1 MFCLVGELPK
11 KKRRKGGGHRERDVW
26 VQSARERSLI
36 VSRPSGM
43 DDKAQDERDSEKEE
57 KRQELIMHQYEH
69 VCVCVCK
76 EVGRENI
83 AQLPQKAH

>member
-11 KKRRKGGGHRERDVW
+11 KQKKGWVREKQGRERDVW

-43 DDKAQDERDSEKEE
+43 DDKAQDDE
-57 KRQELIMHQYEH
+57 KRQELIMHQYVH
-69 VCVCVCK
+69 VCECVCE